1 VIIDTTVLVDLLR
14 GSSQAR
20 SFLTAVPL
28 EDRLISAVT
37 VAELVEGCRNR
48 RELAV
53 LERELRLY
61 GVVWID
67 EAQSQMADRW
77 HRRFRLSKGIGYLD
91 CLIGAAA
98 FCSSAPLVTLNDKHF
113 RVLPG
118 LIVSRPY

>member
-20 SFLTAVPL
+20 SFLSGVPFD
-28 EDRLISAVT
+28 ERLISAVT

-61 GVVWID
+61 AVVWID
-67 EAQSQMADRW
+67 EAQSRLADRW

-98 FCSSAPLVTLNDKHF
+98 FCTSASVVTLNDKHF

-118 LIVSRPY
+118 VIVSRPY

>member
-1 VIIDTTVLVDLLR
+1 
-14 GSSQAR
+14 
-20 SFLTAVPL
+20 
-28 EDRLISAVT
+28 

-53 LERELRLY
+53 LEREFRLY
-61 GVVWID
+61 RVVWID
-67 EAQSQMADRW
+67 EAQSQLADRW

-98 FCSSAPLVTLNDKHF
+98 FCSATPLVTLNDRHF

-118 LIVSRPY
+118 VVVSRPY

>member
-20 SFLTAVPL
+20 SFLTGVPL
-28 EDRLISAVT
+28 EGRLISAVT
-37 VAELVEGCRNR
+37 VAELVEGCRSR

-53 LERELRLY
+53 VERELRLY

-67 EAQSQMADRW
+67 EAQSQLADRW

-98 FCSSAPLVTLNDKHF
+98 FRSSAPLVTLNDKHF

-118 LIVSRPY
+118 AIVSRPY

>member
-1 VIIDTTVLVDLLR
+1 MIIDTTVLVDLLR

-20 SFLTAVPL
+20 SFLNGVRL
-28 EDRLISAVT
+28 DDRLISAVT
-37 VAELVEGCRNR
+37 IAELVEGCRNR

-67 EAQSQMADRW
+67 EAQSQLADRW

-98 FCSSAPLVTLNDKHF
+98 FCHSVPLVTLNDKHF
-113 RVLPG
+113 RTLPG
-118 LIVSRPY
+118 LTVSRPY

>member
-14 GSSQAR
+14 GSHQAR
-20 SFLTAVPL
+20 SFLSRVPL
-28 EDRLISAVT
+28 KDRLISAVT
-37 VAELVEGCRNR
+37 IAELVEGCRNR

-61 GVVWID
+61 EVIWID
-67 EAQSQMADRW
+67 EAQSQLADRW
-77 HRRFRLSKGIGYLD
+77 HRRLRLSKGIGYLD

-98 FCSSAPLVTLNDKHF
+98 FCSSLPLMTLNEKHF

-118 LIVSRPY
+118 VIVSRPY